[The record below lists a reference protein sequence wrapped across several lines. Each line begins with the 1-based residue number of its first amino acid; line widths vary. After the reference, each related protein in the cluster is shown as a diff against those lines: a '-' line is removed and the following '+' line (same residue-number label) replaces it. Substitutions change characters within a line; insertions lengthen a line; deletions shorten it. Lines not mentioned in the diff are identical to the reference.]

1 MVWASGGGTIKISLA
16 IGFPWRNAELMS
28 ILFKSHCLLDT
39 MASVIRKHSLL
50 PVGES
55 DCIDDFSW
63 KPLIKYLVFSCVIL
77 LFYLTSTYPSSR
89 ETYLSDIFNF
99 SVDIILLPF
108 VNFCLIC
115 FTKFSWV
122 PCFKS
127 QIHIINWLSS

>member
-77 LFYLTSTYPSSR
+77 LPILQVHTHLPGRRICPTSS
-89 ETYLSDIFNF
+89 I
-99 SVDIILLPF
+99 SV
-108 VNFCLIC
+108 
-115 FTKFSWV
+115 
-122 PCFKS
+122 
-127 QIHIINWLSS
+127 